1 MVITC
6 CLICILAHLTNL
18 HFHTYLKSCRS
29 DDPTHQPTYKEE
41 GALPILDYTRRPTRK
56 PTRKPTHRPT
66 HKPVIYTTIF
76 SKSAKGKSGK
86 SGSGKSGKSGSKSS
100 KSKGKFRY
108 NMPMF
113 IPSYIFCLTLIYTL
127 QYLLG
132 GKSYHMFAKSSKS
145 YMFSKSSKKSGYH
158 REGTRAYLNS
168 ATIGIRDEHSSGSSS
183 MSYCYW
189 SAIVVAAA
197 GIISLV

>member
-66 HKPVIYTTIF
+66 RKPVIYTTIF

-100 KSKGKFRY
+100 KSKG
-108 NMPMF
+108 
-113 IPSYIFCLTLIYTL
+113 
-127 QYLLG
+127 

-145 YMFSKSSKKSGYH
+145 YMFSKSSKKSYH
-158 REGTRAYLNS
+158 RESTRTYLNS

-183 MSYCYW
+183 MYCYW

>member
-108 NMPMF
+108 NIDVHP
-113 IPSYIFCLTLIYTL
+113 IL
-127 QYLLG
+127 YLL
-132 GKSYHMFAKSSKS
+132 SHSHLYSPI
-145 YMFSKSSKKSGYH
+145 
-158 REGTRAYLNS
+158 L
-168 ATIGIRDEHSSGSSS
+168 IRWQVLSHVCQELKELH
-183 MSYCYW
+183 
-189 SAIVVAAA
+189 VFEVK
-197 GIISLV
+197 

>member
-1 MVITC
+1 MSSHT
-6 CLICILAHLTNL
+6 LLTYIST
-18 HFHTYLKSCRS
+18 HTLKSFRS

-56 PTRKPTHRPT
+56 PT
-66 HKPVIYTTIF
+66 HKPVVYTTIF

-100 KSKGKFRY
+100 KSKG
-108 NMPMF
+108 
-113 IPSYIFCLTLIYTL
+113 
-127 QYLLG
+127 

-145 YMFSKSSKKSGYH
+145 YMFSKSSKKSN
-158 REGTRAYLNS
+158 RQSRTYLNS

-183 MSYCYW
+183 MYCYW